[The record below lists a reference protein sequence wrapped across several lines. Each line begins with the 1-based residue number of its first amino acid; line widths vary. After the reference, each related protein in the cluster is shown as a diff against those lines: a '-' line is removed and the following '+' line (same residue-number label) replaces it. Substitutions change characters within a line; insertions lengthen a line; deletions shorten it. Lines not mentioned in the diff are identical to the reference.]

1 MRDKPDAP
9 GEREIAGVDWVFNAW
24 GGLNGGLY
32 KDWHNDD
39 LVCLASLI
47 PFPDP
52 DGLLPV
58 PLPAPKMLR
67 YQYLNMAR
75 CAVSSNLGGTGL
87 AQSFICA

>member
-39 LVCLASLI
+39 LVCLASLTRI
-47 PFPDP
+47 S
-52 DGLLPV
+52 LL
-58 PLPAPKMLR
+58 KHGSMCSE
-67 YQYLNMAR
+67 Q
-75 CAVSSNLGGTGL
+75 
-87 AQSFICA
+87 